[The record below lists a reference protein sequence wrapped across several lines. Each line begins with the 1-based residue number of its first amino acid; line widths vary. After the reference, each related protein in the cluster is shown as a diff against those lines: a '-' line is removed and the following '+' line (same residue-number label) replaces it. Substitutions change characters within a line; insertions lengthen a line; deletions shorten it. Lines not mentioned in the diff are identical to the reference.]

1 MNTRGLAAAAVT
13 TTIGIT
19 LAGCAGA
26 STPAGEDE
34 VKDVT
39 LTYGMWNVN
48 QEPTF
53 RAMADEFEKENPG
66 VTVEIELTP
75 VSEYWTKLQTA
86 VAGGSAPDVFWMNH
100 LNLPLYASN
109 GVVAPIDEY
118 ISEAGIDV
126 GDYPESS
133 VALYNFEGAQYGLPQ
148 DLDTIGLWYNKT
160 LFDAAGIEYPSA
172 DWTWDDVRAAAAD
185 LTNPAD
191 GVYGI
196 ASSVDSQ
203 TNYYNTVWQAG
214 GFILNE
220 DLTESGWG
228 TPENAAGVQY
238 WVDFIENGHSP
249 SAAQLSE
256 TPADQLF
263 PSGKLAMYYSGTWNV
278 GPYTADAA
286 IAEMVDVAPLPAGE
300 EEAVVVGSLTSVVNA
315 DSPNKDVAEK
325 FAAYVASERAADIR
339 VELQDKAPAF
349 GEKWRDWAENSPF
362 ALTELYEES
371 LQHARRL
378 PASMNT
384 PVWTAV
390 EVETITGIFSGGAT
404 VADALPELQT
414 AVDAALADE

>member
-1 MNTRGLAAAAVT
+1 MAIGAA
-13 TTIGIT
+13 
-19 LAGCAGA
+19 LAGCAGT
-26 STPAGEDE
+26 STPTDSEQPQ
-34 VKDVT
+34 DVT
-39 LTYGMWNVN
+39 ITYGMWNVN
-48 QEPTF
+48 QQPTF
-53 RAMADEFEKENPG
+53 QAMADEFQKENPG

-86 VAGGSAPDVFWMNH
+86 VEGGSAPDVFWMNH

-109 GVVAPIDEY
+109 GVVSPLDDFIA
-118 ISEAGIDV
+118 EAGIDTA
-126 GDYPESS
+126 DYPESS
-133 VALYNFEGAQYGLPQ
+133 IALYNFEGSQYGLPQ
-148 DLDTIGLWYNKT
+148 DLDTIGLWYNKN
-160 LFDAAGIEYPSA
+160 LFDAAGLAYPDA
-172 DWTWDDVRAAAAD
+172 DWTWADVQSAAAK

-203 TNYYNTVWQAG
+203 SNYYNTIWQAG
-214 GFILNE
+214 GFILND
-220 DLTESGWG
+220 DLTESGWD
-228 TPENAAGVQY
+228 TSENAAGIQY
-238 WVDFIENGHSP
+238 WVDFIEKGYSP

-263 PSGKLAMYYSGTWNV
+263 PSGKLAMYYSGTWHV
-278 GPYTADAA
+278 GPYTADSA
-286 IAEMVDVAPLPAGE
+286 IAEMVDVAPLPAGK

-315 DSPNKDVAEK
+315 ASEHKDVAEK
-325 FAAYVASERAADIR
+325 FAAFVASKQAAEIR
-339 VELQDKAPAF
+339 VELQDKAPAY
-349 GEKWRDWAENSPF
+349 GEMWRDWAANSPF

-390 EVETITGIFSGGAT
+390 EVDTITKIFAGDAT
-404 VADALPELQT
+404 VEDALPELKT